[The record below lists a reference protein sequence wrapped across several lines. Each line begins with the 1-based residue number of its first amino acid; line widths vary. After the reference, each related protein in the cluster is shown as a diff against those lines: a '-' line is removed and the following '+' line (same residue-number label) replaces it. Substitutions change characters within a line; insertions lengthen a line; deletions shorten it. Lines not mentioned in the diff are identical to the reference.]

1 MIKSA
6 GVATAKSMKVN
17 QDEIAK
23 RLGISRTTVSR
34 SFSNYP
40 GINSETRARV
50 LALAEELGYR
60 YSVPRSGRI
69 RERLRA
75 STIGVLIG
83 TPRFEHQIA
92 YTFQSILKGISERA
106 VTDRISLDVSYV
118 DPAQLDVKSRDSI
131 ILQRIRS
138 GHWSG
143 MILIYP
149 FREESIRTLAKIRPV
164 VSIVEDYPDCG
175 VDCID
180 TDQANGVFGLIRHL
194 NTLGHKRIGYLTWHY
209 PVEAP
214 WCHLRFGAYVES
226 LLRLDLEYNSAWV
239 INARRSSHVNVP
251 DISEMVANRIRADGV
266 TAWVC
271 AADHQ
276 AYTLIKDLEKYG
288 IRVPEDCSVTGFD
301 GIEVPAGLLPLTTV
315 GVPYEEMGISSVIRL
330 VGRIQDNSAPR
341 RHNLVAGRLVVGQTT
356 APARHGGFVA

>member
-1 MIKSA
+1 MINGA
-6 GVATAKSMKVN
+6 VLAEHRVMKIN

-34 SFSNYP
+34 SFSNHP
-40 GINSETRARV
+40 AINPETRARV
-50 LALAEELGYR
+50 LAAAEELGYR

-75 STIGVLIG
+75 KIIGVLIG
-83 TPRFEHQIA
+83 APRSDHEMTH
-92 YTFQSILKGISERA
+92 TFQPVLKGISERA
-106 VTDRISLDVSYV
+106 AIDRVSLDVCYV
-118 DPAQLDVKSRDSI
+118 DPTRLDVKSRRSV

-149 FREESIRTLAKIRPV
+149 FPDESIRKLAGIRSA

-180 TDQANGVFGLIRHL
+180 TDQANGIYSLIRHL
-194 NTLGHKRIGYLTWHY
+194 RTLGHERIGFLTWHY
-209 PVEAP
+209 QVDTP
-214 WCHLRFGAYVES
+214 WTYRRFGAYVES
-226 LLRLDLEYNSAWV
+226 LMRLDLDYDPSWV
-239 INARRSSHVNVP
+239 INVRRSRRVDVP
-251 DISEMVANRIRADGV
+251 DLAEIVVDRIRRAGV
-266 TAWVC
+266 KAWVC

-276 AYTLIKDLEKYG
+276 AYTLINDLEKHG

-301 GIEVPAGLLPLTTV
+301 GIEVPVGLPPLTTV
-315 GVPYEEMGISSVIRL
+315 RVPYEEMGISAVIRL
-330 VGRIQDNSAPR
+330 LGRIQDTSAPR
-341 RHNLVAGRLVVGQTT
+341 RHNLVAGRLIAGHT
-356 APARHGGFVA
+356 AARADATV